1 MKVVDILITFVK
13 WLWKWT
19 KKVLGVL
26 FHFLNY
32 FPIRISLYSVFI
44 YVGFLWQSYDTGD
57 TYSHESVTKYDAT
70 INLLDIFTP
79 IMLLRLPVRDLFDIE
94 EESMTINE
102 IFNKT
107 PSAEDFIGK
116 CGVHNRTGYGEIPD
130 CVPSEQFTVTK
141 FLEKDMLGYAFELK
155 NSTIPFQGYH
165 VYNGG
170 IPPYLW
176 QIQFERTVIDF
187 LKQATLRGTLK
198 VYVHLF
204 ISYVT
209 SFGQGVTEP
218 YGMTEMRW
226 DKANEVVVN
235 GKFSVTYKLRLVTR
249 LEWPMDSD
257 CREYP
262 GSSRG
267 KCMND
272 CNRLATKR
280 MFREGDINET
290 LPLNFRLYE
299 SDKMF
304 YNLTLA
310 LPEDYKRDEI
320 NSILDRI
327 FKECRDQC
335 QRRECA
341 ETLIEPTVVA
351 ATGSTF
357 SGVRLY
363 APNKPTIKVLEEEK
377 MTFGQM
383 IVGILSIA
391 GFWFPDLHLFT
402 VVETY
407 WPIILA
413 HVTVMLAALL
423 DHHVRW
429 FRKHFTS
436 RRVSPIS
443 GSNVIILREG
453 AIEMAYESEVD
464 LRIPRGQSVDSEL
477 TDTEV

>member
-1 MKVVDILITFVK
+1 MKVVDILISFVK

-19 KKVLGVL
+19 KNVLGVL

-32 FPIRISLYSVFI
+32 FPIRISLYSIFI

-70 INLLDIFTP
+70 IRLVDIFTP
-79 IMLLRLPVRDLFDIE
+79 IMLLRFPVRGLFDIE
-94 EESMTINE
+94 RGPMTVFE
-102 IFNKT
+102 IFNNT
-107 PSAEDFIGK
+107 PPAEGFIAE

-176 QIQFERTVIDF
+176 QLQFEDHVTRF
-187 LKQATLRGTLK
+187 LRSATKLGTLK

-226 DKANEVVVN
+226 DKSNQVVVN

-257 CREYP
+257 CRNYP

-272 CNRLATKR
+272 CNHLATKR
-280 MFREGDINET
+280 MFHEGDFNET
-290 LPLNFRLYE
+290 LPLNFRLYPQE
-299 SDKMF
+299 TMF
-304 YNLTLA
+304 HDLKLA
-310 LPEDYKRDEI
+310 LPEDYKRHEI
-320 NSILDRI
+320 NFILDRI
-327 FKECRDQC
+327 YKECKQQC
-335 QRRECA
+335 QRPECA

-351 ATGSTF
+351 ATGDF
-357 SGVRLY
+357 NSGVRLY
-363 APNKPTIKVLEEEK
+363 APNKPIIMVLEEEK

-443 GSNVIILREG
+443 GSNVIILRAG
-453 AIEMAYESEVD
+453 AIEMAYEPEID
-464 LRIPRGQSVDSEL
+464 LRIPRGQSVDSQL
-477 TDTEV
+477 SDTEI